1 MPLRST
7 ILLSEAE
14 KAEPHSNSLPQ
25 APCTA
30 HALRTALRHESG
42 NSEGSVLDCVTAEEQ
57 TGIVY
62 ATVHACPDFYQKTIR
77 GRGTTC
83 WKVQNDNSDI
93 SIVKDSRKN
102 QGRVYASMFLRRV
115 EDIDGVG
122 HTRRSQDQLAPLSQ
136 LRLIHIARSLDG
148 FKSRG
153 ELLGAYHDALC
164 GAYWSPCSTFS
175 QCCSFITLQDI
186 IIFARQE
193 SFTATSALTTFSL
206 ANMVHHRK
214 IVA

>member
-30 HALRTALRHESG
+30 HALRTTMRHESG

-83 WKVQNDNSDI
+83 WMVPHDDSDI
-93 SIVKDSRKN
+93 SIVKDSRKDL
-102 QGRVYASMFLRRV
+102 GRVHESTLFKMV
-115 EDIDGVG
+115 DGVG
-122 HTRRSQDQLAPLSQ
+122 HMRRPQDRFAPLSQ
-136 LRLIHIARSLDG
+136 LRLIDIARSLDG
-148 FKSRG
+148 FKSRR
-153 ELLGAYHDALC
+153 ELLSAYHDALC
-164 GAYWSPCSTFS
+164 GAFRSICSTSS
-175 QCCSFITLQDI
+175 QCRSFITL
-186 IIFARQE
+186 
-193 SFTATSALTTFSL
+193 
-206 ANMVHHRK
+206 
-214 IVA
+214 